1 MALAS
6 TIRDDGNANAVGLA
20 CRTYG
25 AVGAPTVVLLIG
37 LGMNASEW
45 PTDFVENL
53 ARHCFVICPD
63 NRDSGDSP
71 VFGPESEPVLREI
84 WLGRDKEA
92 AQRAAAYRLSD
103 MRDDVL
109 RLIDGFGVK
118 KFDLVGF
125 SMGGMIGQMVAA
137 SAGKRVGRF
146 VQLASNDGTAEIDA
160 EADAIRRMARLF
172 TAPGVPGAEYDYLLS
187 DTLYYGAGQLEDDK
201 ELQDE
206 IARITA
212 AGYRFGGSA
221 RQAIAVLAEEDRT
234 KILNNIT
241 AKTLVL
247 HGDSDPCISYRRG
260 KLAADK
266 IPDAEF
272 RTLPGVGHVISG
284 EMCDAALEWLL
295 PNDNLN

>member
-1 MALAS
+1 MVFAS
-6 TIRDDGNANAVGLA
+6 ARHDDRNDSAARLA

-25 AVGAPTVVLLIG
+25 SIDAPAVVLLIG
-37 LGMNASEW
+37 LGMRASEW
-45 PTDFVENL
+45 PTTFVESL
-53 ARHCFVICPD
+53 AQHRYVVCPD
-63 NRDSGDSP
+63 NRDAGGSP
-71 VFGPESEPVLREI
+71 IFGPESEPDLRKI
-84 WLGRDKEA
+84 WLKRDKEA
-92 AQRAAAYRLSD
+92 ARRAAAYTLSD
-103 MRDDVL
+103 MHHDVL
-109 RLIDGFGVK
+109 RLVDRLGVK

-160 EADAIRRMARLF
+160 EADAIRRMVRLF
-172 TAPGVPGAEYDYLLS
+172 TAPELPGAEYDYLLS
-187 DTLYYGAGQLEDDK
+187 DTLYYGAGQLEDGK

-260 KLAADK
+260 KAAADK
-266 IPDAEF
+266 IPNSEF

-284 EMCDAALEWLL
+284 EMCDAALGWLL